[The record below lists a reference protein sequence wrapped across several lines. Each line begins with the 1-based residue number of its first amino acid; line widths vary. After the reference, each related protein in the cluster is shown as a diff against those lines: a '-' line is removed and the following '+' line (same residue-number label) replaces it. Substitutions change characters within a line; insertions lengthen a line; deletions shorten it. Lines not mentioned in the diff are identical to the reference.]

1 MSSSSSLNTRPR
13 AATAVVGPEAGDYQN
28 PSLKP
33 APLRIPSK
41 TRPSTPKIATL
52 GIAGSSSRLSQNQR
66 DGHHSATTPVH
77 HAPVRTTAP
86 SLAGLV
92 SKFEILDAMNSVGG
106 KASVPPPHRTCGM
119 GTPSPEVSPATES
132 LLGLPEDLGGYNH
145 LERKSSSGSIS
156 PLSTGGHSVK
166 DHVPLA
172 KDSNLHEEETL
183 TKPSVQERKQW
194 DPLLVAE
201 RRKLFEA
208 TSVSESPTRPLT
220 LTPSPRKPKLPV
232 SAKSRTARNDASQD
246 EVCASEQRA
255 RPQTSKKVVI
265 LANAEDE
272 HPVMVK
278 PRPDTPMPG
287 RQTRKTPS
295 VARLR
300 ASFEL
305 VDQGSPV
312 RMGSIK
318 PAEEYTPTP
327 RKESNVHRRDWAI
340 GDRSSS
346 RVSQNVIEK
355 RSLGRISQGMT
366 PSPLQLHS
374 IEQCSNTLAGPHP
387 AAEGDG
393 LAPSPMSDI
402 KSAPQKAS
410 SDPKIAH
417 WKSSPRHTPER
428 VSGIEEGLTRSEGRS
443 FLKHASLVHPL
454 LRPVQS
460 LEGKVHR
467 EQSRPVA
474 SNEGT
479 SGRFICRRGS
489 SPLLAHPHKVADLRE
504 RYDEASASGPSVPFC
519 SKQRF
524 RPELA
529 SPTTSL
535 VALSAAI
542 GLATFPGDSSTPSP
556 ADTPRDP
563 IHHSDRS
570 VSDSVTA
577 KSPTDH
583 PPKLIKKKQPSP
595 LKDKITIFES
605 LGRPATLAKATSSR
619 AAATV
624 RRRSGDVG
632 VSLKTMVKNGSQ
644 MWRRLSGSFDKETD
658 KSPPASSGAN
668 SGARPPSQAAQKR
681 RLASRGGHDGFEPR
695 RNAHPC
701 AREST
706 FLVQGTISRVP
717 RGVVS
722 RQQLRAGVTTGVGRA
737 RDTRAPSLPDLNFEV
752 DGAAD
757 MIGYFE
763 QEFNISF
770 SFTGSGASGSANAAD
785 QTVAAGSGSG
795 SSDEDGVG
803 PVAAAQYRKPK
814 IVTKSRAS
822 PVLSI
827 RSVHGMSATGP
838 EIPPRNPARRR
849 KSPAASQQRVWD
861 ARRRPPTPAPARNDY
876 GGFCDNRPV
885 QPMPVMIE
893 GDGEEDVVVS
903 NAQCGLAH
911 PRPSRVLDIRR
922 FVGYCRE
929 TAKGRSAARVVGK
942 L

>member
-1 MSSSSSLNTRPR
+1 MIHIR
-13 AATAVVGPEAGDYQN
+13 
-28 PSLKP
+28 
-33 APLRIPSK
+33 
-41 TRPSTPKIATL
+41 
-52 GIAGSSSRLSQNQR
+52 
-66 DGHHSATTPVH
+66 
-77 HAPVRTTAP
+77 
-86 SLAGLV
+86 
-92 SKFEILDAMNSVGG
+92 
-106 KASVPPPHRTCGM
+106 
-119 GTPSPEVSPATES
+119 
-132 LLGLPEDLGGYNH
+132 
-145 LERKSSSGSIS
+145 
-156 PLSTGGHSVK
+156 
-166 DHVPLA
+166 LA
-172 KDSNLHEEETL
+172 KRL
-183 TKPSVQERKQW
+183 
-194 DPLLVAE
+194 
-201 RRKLFEA
+201 
-208 TSVSESPTRPLT
+208 SVSESPTRPLT

-255 RPQTSKKVVI
+255 RPQTPKKVVI

-312 RMGSIK
+312 RMGTIK

-340 GDRSSS
+340 GDRPSS

-366 PSPLQLHS
+366 PSPLQLHFNR
-374 IEQCSNTLAGPHP
+374 QDMNTLAGPHP

-393 LAPSPMSDI
+393 LAPSPRSDI
-402 KSAPQKAS
+402 KLAPQKAS
-410 SDPKIAH
+410 SDPKIGH
-417 WKSSPRHTPER
+417 WKSSPRHTPEH
-428 VSGIEEGLTRSEGRS
+428 VSGIEEVTPALSGGRR
-443 FLKHASLVHPL
+443 FLKQPSLVHPL

-460 LEGKVHR
+460 SEGKVHI
-467 EQSRPVA
+467 EQTRPVA
-474 SNEGT
+474 NIEGT
-479 SGRFICRRGS
+479 SGSFISRRGS

-542 GLATFPGDSSTPSP
+542 GLATFPGSSTPSP
-556 ADTPRDP
+556 EDTPRDP
-563 IHHSDRS
+563 NHNPDRS
-570 VSDSVTA
+570 VPGSVTA

-605 LGRPATLAKATSSR
+605 LGRPATIAKATSSR
-619 AAATV
+619 VAATV

-632 VSLKTMVKNGSQ
+632 VSLKTMAKNSSQ

-658 KSPPASSGAN
+658 KSPSASSSAN
-668 SGARPPSQAAQKR
+668 SGAGPSSQAAQKR
-681 RLASRGGHDGFEPR
+681 RIASRGGHDGFEPR
-695 RNAHPC
+695 RNAQPC

-795 SSDEDGVG
+795 SASSDKDGVG
-803 PVAAAQYRKPK
+803 PVAAAQYRNPK

-827 RSVHGMSATGP
+827 RSVHGLSATRP

-849 KSPAASQQRVWD
+849 KSPAASQQRMWD

-922 FVGYCRE
+922 FVEYCRE